1 MRNMRVTMTSNMA
14 LMSPLRPCRALVAA
28 TLGLAL
34 AGCSVGSGV
43 SRPALNLPAGF
54 RATPAAARTIWPTQG
69 WWRGFRSPVLDQL
82 IAAAEAYNFDI
93 AAAIAR
99 VRQADAQ
106 VRIAGASLLPSLNAT
121 AGASL
126 TQEGL
131 GSRNSGLTSLSVR
144 SGSLTLHQYSIGLN
158 VAYEADF
165 WGRYRAGRQAAVAS
179 AAFSRFDAET
189 VALTVQTNVAQ
200 TWFTALSLVDRIDVA
215 RRNLANAEQSLAVIN
230 GRLAAGTATALD
242 RDQQGA
248 LVASERANIPA
259 LQSQLEQELIGLGI
273 LTGRAP
279 EAIAVRPGTLTALA
293 LPVVSPGLPSDLLRR
308 RPDVAGAEAQLLAA
322 KFDITAARAA
332 FFPSVALTGQRGYA
346 NSALATLLT
355 PGGLIASVAASL
367 TQPVFDGGALRGQLE
382 QAKGRYAELLADY
395 GKAVVQ
401 AFTDVDNALTAWRYA
416 SEQEILQRQAVETA
430 RRAEAAA
437 RAQIAAG
444 TADVTTLLTTETALF
459 TDEDT
464 LVQVRLARVLALL
477 NLYKALGGGWVAPP
491 GGPMDAF
498 PGLDPGILAGGLALP
513 VALPIS
519 GGNQP

>member
-1 MRNMRVTMTSNMA
+1 MRNMRVTIASDMA
-14 LMSPLRPCRALVAA
+14 PMSLPRSCRVLAAA

-34 AGCSVGSGV
+34 AGCGIGSGV

-82 IAAAEAYNFDI
+82 IAAAEAHNFDI

-106 VRIAGASLLPSLNAT
+106 VRIAGASLLPALNGT

-131 GSRNSGLTSLSVR
+131 GSRSFSVPGR
-144 SGSLTLHQYSIGLN
+144 GGGSGSITLHQYSLGLN

-165 WGRYRAGRQAAVAS
+165 WGRYRAGRRAAIAT
-179 AAFSRFDAET
+179 AAFSRFDVET
-189 VALTVQTNVAQ
+189 VALTIQTNVAQ
-200 TWFTALSLVDRIDVA
+200 TWFTALSLVDRLDVA
-215 RRNLANAEQSLAVIN
+215 RRNLASAEQSLAVIE
-230 GRLAAGTATALD
+230 GRLAAGTATALE
-242 RDQQGA
+242 RDQQAA
-248 LVASERANIPA
+248 LVAAERANIPA
-259 LQSQLEQELIGLGI
+259 LRSQLEQQLIGLGI
-273 LTGRAP
+273 LTGRPP
-279 EAIAVRPGTLTALA
+279 EAITVRPGTLTALA
-293 LPVVSPGLPSDLLRR
+293 LPVVSPGLPSELLRR
-308 RPDVAGAEAQLLAA
+308 RPDVAAAEAQLLAA
-322 KFDITAARAA
+322 RFDITAARAA
-332 FFPSVALTGQRGYA
+332 FFPSVALTGQRGYS
-346 NSALATLLT
+346 NTALSNLLT
-355 PGGLIASVAASL
+355 PGGLIATLATSL
-367 TQPVFDGGALRGQLE
+367 TQPIFDSGALRGQLE
-382 QAKGRYAELLADY
+382 QSKGRYAELLADY
-395 GKAVVQ
+395 GKSVVQ
-401 AFTDVDNALTAWRYA
+401 AFTDVEDALTAWRYA

-464 LVQVRLARVLALL
+464 LVQIRLSRVLALL
-477 NLYKALGGGWVAPP
+477 NLYKAMGGGWVAPP

-519 GGNQP
+519 GKDQP

>member
-1 MRNMRVTMTSNMA
+1 MRNMRVTMASDMA
-14 LMSPLRPCRALVAA
+14 RMSLPLSCRVLAA

-34 AGCSVGSGV
+34 AGCGVGSGV

-54 RATPAAARTIWPTQG
+54 RATPAAARTIWPTRG

-82 IAAAEAYNFDI
+82 IAAAEAYNFDV

-106 VRIAGASLLPSLNAT
+106 VRIAGASLLPALNGT

-131 GSRNSGLTSLSVR
+131 GSRSFSVPGR
-144 SGSLTLHQYSIGLN
+144 GGSGSITLHQYSLGLN

-165 WGRYRAGRQAAVAS
+165 WGRFRAGRQAAIAN
-179 AAFSRFDAET
+179 AALSRFDAET
-189 VALTVQTNVAQ
+189 VALTIQTNVAQ
-200 TWFTALSLVDRIDVA
+200 TWFTALSLADRLDVA
-215 RRNLANAEQSLAVIN
+215 RRNLASAEQSLAVIE
-230 GRLAAGTATALD
+230 GRLAAGTATALE
-242 RDQQGA
+242 RDQQAA
-248 LVASERANIPA
+248 LVAAERANIPA
-259 LQSQLEQELIGLGI
+259 LRSQLEQQLIGLGI
-273 LTGRAP
+273 LTGRPP
-279 EAIAVRPGTLTALA
+279 EAITVRPGTLTALA
-293 LPVVSPGLPSDLLRR
+293 LPVVSPGLPSELLRR
-308 RPDVAGAEAQLLAA
+308 RPDVAAAEAQLLAA
-322 KFDITAARAA
+322 KFDIAAARAA
-332 FFPSVALTGQRGYA
+332 FFPSVALTGQRGYS
-346 NSALATLLT
+346 NTALSNLLT
-355 PGGLIASVAASL
+355 PGGLIATLATSL
-367 TQPVFDGGALRGQLE
+367 TQPIFDGGALRGQLE

-395 GKAVVQ
+395 GKSVVQ
-401 AFTDVDNALTAWRYA
+401 AFTDVEDALTAWRYA

-444 TADVTTLLTTETALF
+444 TADVTTLLTTETTLF

-464 LVQVRLARVLALL
+464 LVQIRLSRVLALL
-477 NLYKALGGGWVAPP
+477 NLYKAMGGGWVAPP

-513 VALPIS
+513 VALPTS
-519 GGNQP
+519 GKNQS